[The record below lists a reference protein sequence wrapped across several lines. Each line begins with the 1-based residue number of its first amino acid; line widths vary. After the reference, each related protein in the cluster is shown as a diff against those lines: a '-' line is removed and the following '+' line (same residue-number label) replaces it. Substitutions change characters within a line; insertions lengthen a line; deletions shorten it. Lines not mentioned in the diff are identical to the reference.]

1 VSQDKHNID
10 TDELVK
16 PSAGNAAPSGT
27 GTHAAHRRE
36 AELDAID
43 PQARGVE
50 AHKSSTPAYEDGVL
64 PTVASGEAVTGDQA
78 ERLRILSSEAGEA
91 FKPSLT
97 RAEADRRI
105 RDLQRRAEHRA

>member
-1 VSQDKHNID
+1 MSQDNHNID
-10 TDELVK
+10 TDEFAK

-27 GTHAAHRRE
+27 GTHATHRRE
-36 AELDAID
+36 AELDAIN

-50 AHKSSTPAYEDGVL
+50 ARQSGTPADEHRA
-64 PTVASGEAVTGDQA
+64 PSRVASGQPITADQA

-91 FKPSLT
+91 FNPSLT

-105 RDLQRRAEHRA
+105 RDLQRHRP